1 MNRLNRLGWIA
12 AVAAGLA
19 LAAGCGKGG
28 KPEDGAAMEPAK
40 IHKLTYSVFF
50 PPMHLQ
56 AKTAMAWAAEV
67 EKRSGGRIQITVHP
81 GGSLTKADQCWQG
94 VINGVSDLG
103 MSCFAYTP
111 GRFPLLEALDLPLGW
126 PDGLT
131 ATRVATALAAK
142 YDPAEIRGAKL
153 LYVHAHGPGILA
165 TKKPVRSL
173 GDLKD
178 MKIRGTGLSAGIAA
192 ALGATAVGMPQ
203 PETYDALQK
212 GVVEGT
218 FCPIETLKGW
228 KQGEVIASI
237 TDTKAIGYTTAM
249 FVAMNQKSWDAL
261 PADLQQI
268 LTDVSAEF
276 VEQHG
281 RAWNQADADG
291 LAFAQGLGREI
302 IPLSAEEEAR
312 WKAAVA
318 PIVETYLAQTA
329 EKGLPGADFLKDA
342 QALIAEARASQP

>member
-1 MNRLNRLGWIA
+1 MKRRIRIGWTLA
-12 AVAAGLA
+12 AVAGLA
-19 LAAGCGKGG
+19 LAMGCGKGQKEG
-28 KPEDGAAMEPAK
+28 GGEAAAK
-40 IHKLTYSVFF
+40 IYKLTYSIFF
-50 PPMHLQ
+50 PPMHIQ
-56 AKTAMAWAAEV
+56 AKTGMEWAAEV
-67 EKRSGGRIQITVHP
+67 EKRSEGRIQITVHP

-94 VINGVSDLG
+94 VLSGISDLG

-131 ATRVATALAAK
+131 ATRTATALAAK
-142 YDPAEIRGAKL
+142 YNPAEIQGAKI

-173 GDLKD
+173 ADLKNL
-178 MKIRGTGLSAGIAA
+178 KIRGTGLSAGIAT

-228 KQGEVIASI
+228 KQGEVIESI

-261 PADLQQI
+261 PADLQKI
-268 LTDVSAEF
+268 IADVSAEF
-276 VEQHG
+276 VDKHG
-281 RAWNQADADG
+281 QAWNQADADG
-291 LAFAQGLGREI
+291 LEFVKGLNREI
-302 IPLSAEEEAR
+302 IPLAPEEEAL
-312 WKAAVA
+312 WKAQVA
-318 PIVETYLAQTA
+318 PIVEKYLEQSA
-329 EKGLPGADFLKDA
+329 EKGLPGAEFLADA
-342 QALIAEARASQP
+342 QALIAEARAAQP

>member
-1 MNRLNRLGWIA
+1 MKREIRQGGVLA
-12 AVAAGLA
+12 AIAGLA
-19 LAAGCGKGG
+19 LAMGCGKGQKEG
-28 KPEDGAAMEPAK
+28 GAESAAKPV
-40 IHKLTYSVFF
+40 KLTYSIFF
-50 PPMHLQ
+50 PPMHIQ
-56 AKTAMAWAAEV
+56 AKTGMDWAAEV
-67 EKRSGGRIQITVHP
+67 EKRSEGRIQITVHP

-94 VINGVSDLG
+94 VLSGISDLG

-131 ATRVATALAAK
+131 ATRTATALAAK
-142 YDPAEIRGAKL
+142 YNPAEIQGAKI

-173 GDLKD
+173 ADLKNL
-178 MKIRGTGLSAGIAA
+178 KIRGTGLSAGIAT

-228 KQGEVIASI
+228 KQGEVIEHV

-249 FVAMNQKSWDAL
+249 FVAMNQKSWEAL
-261 PADLQQI
+261 PADLQQV
-268 LTDVSAEF
+268 LLDVSAEF
-276 VEQHG
+276 VDKHG
-281 RAWNQADADG
+281 AAWNQADAEG
-291 LAFAQGLGREI
+291 LEFVKGLNREI
-302 IPLSAEEEAR
+302 ISLPADEEAR
-312 WKAAVA
+312 WKAAVE
-318 PIVETYLAQTA
+318 PIVEKYLAQTA

-342 QALIAEARASQP
+342 QAMIAEARAAQP

>member
-1 MNRLNRLGWIA
+1 MKRRMQIGWMLA
-12 AVAAGLA
+12 AVAGLA
-19 LAAGCGKGG
+19 LATGCGKKQPEGG
-28 KPEDGAAMEPAK
+28 GEAAAQTY
-40 IHKLTYSVFF
+40 KLTYSIFF
-50 PPMHLQ
+50 PPMHIQ
-56 AKTAMAWAAEV
+56 AKTGMDWAAEI

-94 VINGVSDLG
+94 VLSGISDLG

-131 ATRVATALAAK
+131 ATRTATALAAK
-142 YDPAEIRGAKL
+142 YNPAEIQGAKI
-153 LYVHAHGPGILA
+153 LYIHAHGPGILA

-173 GDLKD
+173 ADLKNL
-178 MKIRGTGLSAGIAA
+178 KIRGTGLSAGIAT

-228 KQGEVIASI
+228 KQGEVIESI

-268 LTDVSAEF
+268 VADVSAEF
-276 VEQHG
+276 VDKHG
-281 RAWNQADADG
+281 LAWNQADAEG
-291 LAFAQGLGREI
+291 LEFVKGLNREVI
-302 IPLSAEEEAR
+302 SLPAEEEAL
-312 WKAAVA
+312 WKAQVA
-318 PIVETYLAQTA
+318 PIVEKYLAQSA
-329 EKGLPGADFLKDA
+329 EKGLPGADFLKDV
-342 QALIAEARASQP
+342 QALIAEARAAQP

>member
-1 MNRLNRLGWIA
+1 MKHRIRLGWMLA
-12 AVAAGLA
+12 AVAGMA
-19 LAAGCGKGG
+19 LAAGCGK
-28 KPEDGAAMEPAK
+28 KDASADGAAAAR
-40 IHKLTYSVFF
+40 IYKLTYSIFF
-50 PPMHLQ
+50 PPMHVQ
-56 AKTAMAWAAEV
+56 AQTGMAWAAEV
-67 EKRSGGRIQITVHP
+67 EKRSEGRLQITVHP

-94 VINGVSDLG
+94 VLSGISDLG

-131 ATRVATALAAK
+131 ATRTATALAAK
-142 YDPAEIRGAKL
+142 YNPAEIQGAKI

-165 TKKPVRSL
+165 TKQPVRAL
-173 GDLKD
+173 EDLKN
-178 MKIRGTGLSAGIAA
+178 MKIRGTGLSAGIAT

-342 QALIAEARASQP
+342 QALIAAARASQP

>member
-1 MNRLNRLGWIA
+1 MKNRIWLGWMLAAIA
-12 AVAAGLA
+12 GVA
-19 LAAGCGKGG
+19 LAAGCGK
-28 KPEDGAAMEPAK
+28 KEASADGAAAQTY
-40 IHKLTYSVFF
+40 KLTYSIFF
-50 PPMHLQ
+50 PPMHVQ
-56 AKTAMAWAAEV
+56 AKTGMEWAAEV
-67 EKRSGGRIQITVHP
+67 EKRSGGRIQIAVHP
-81 GGSLTKADQCWQG
+81 GGTLTKADQCWQG
-94 VINGVSDLG
+94 VLGGISDLG

-142 YDPAEIRGAKL
+142 YAPAEIQGAKI
-153 LYVHAHGPGILA
+153 LYIHAHGPGILA
-165 TKKPVRSL
+165 TKKPVRAL
-173 GDLKD
+173 EDLKN
-178 MKIRGTGLSAGIAA
+178 MKIRGTGLSAGIAT

-228 KQGEVIASI
+228 KQGEVIEFV

-268 LTDVSAEF
+268 LVDVSAEF
-276 VEQHG
+276 VDKHG
-281 RAWNQADADG
+281 AAWNQADAEG
-291 LAFAQGLGREI
+291 LEFVQGLGREI
-302 IPLSAEEEAR
+302 IALSADEEAR
-312 WKAAVA
+312 WKAAVE
-318 PIVETYLAQTA
+318 PIVAKYLAQTA
-329 EKGLPGADFLKDA
+329 EKGLPGADFLKDV
-342 QALIAEARASQP
+342 QTMIAEARAAQP

>member
-1 MNRLNRLGWIA
+1 MKNRIWLGWMLAAIA
-12 AVAAGLA
+12 GVA
-19 LAAGCGKGG
+19 LAAGCGK
-28 KPEDGAAMEPAK
+28 KEASADGAAAVQTY
-40 IHKLTYSVFF
+40 KLTYSIFF
-50 PPMHLQ
+50 PPMHVQ
-56 AKTAMAWAAEV
+56 AKTGMEWAAEV
-67 EKRSGGRIQITVHP
+67 EKRSGGRIQIAVHP
-81 GGSLTKADQCWQG
+81 GGTLTKADQCWQG
-94 VINGVSDLG
+94 VLGGISDLG

-142 YDPAEIRGAKL
+142 YNPAEIQGAKI
-153 LYVHAHGPGILA
+153 LYIHAHGPGILA
-165 TKKPVRSL
+165 TKKPVRAL
-173 GDLKD
+173 EDLKN
-178 MKIRGTGLSAGIAA
+178 MKIRGTGLSAGIAT

-228 KQGEVIASI
+228 KQGEVIEYV

-276 VEQHG
+276 VDKHG
-281 RAWNQADADG
+281 NAWNQADAEG
-291 LAFAQGLGREI
+291 LEFVQGLNREI
-302 IPLSAEEEAR
+302 IALSADEEAR
-312 WKAAVA
+312 WKAAVE
-318 PIVETYLAQTA
+318 PIVAKYLAQTA
-329 EKGLPGADFLKDA
+329 EKGLPGADFLKDV
-342 QALIAEARASQP
+342 QTMIAEARAAQP

>member
-1 MNRLNRLGWIA
+1 MKRRMQVGWMLA
-12 AVAAGLA
+12 AVAGLA
-19 LAAGCGKGG
+19 LTMGCGKKQQEGG
-28 KPEDGAAMEPAK
+28 GEAAAQTY
-40 IHKLTYSVFF
+40 KLTYSIFF
-50 PPMHLQ
+50 PPMHIQ
-56 AKTAMAWAAEV
+56 AKTGMEWAAEV

-94 VINGVSDLG
+94 VLSGISDLG

-131 ATRVATALAAK
+131 ATRTATALAAK
-142 YDPAEIRGAKL
+142 YNPAEIQGAKI

-173 GDLKD
+173 ADLKN
-178 MKIRGTGLSAGIAA
+178 MKIRGTGLSAGIAT

-218 FCPIETLKGW
+218 FCPVETLKGW
-228 KQGEVIASI
+228 KQGEVIEAV

-249 FVAMNQKSWDAL
+249 FVAMNLKTWEAL
-261 PADLQQI
+261 PADLQQVV
-268 LTDVSAEF
+268 TDVSAEW
-276 VEQHG
+276 VDKHG
-281 RAWNQADADG
+281 AAWNRADAEG
-291 LAFAQGLGREI
+291 LEFVKGLNRELI
-302 IPLSAEEEAR
+302 YLPPEEEAR
-312 WKAAVA
+312 WKAQMA
-318 PIVETYLAQTA
+318 PLLEKYLAQA
-329 EKGLPGADFLKDA
+329 GEKGLPGAEFLKEA
-342 QALIAEARASQP
+342 QEQIAAARATRP